1 MRVNYVLVLMMLSML
16 AIAGCKVASPGVN
29 ETNGTTVPEEG
40 TILPDNGATTPAN
53 GPGESKE
60 APAEPSSSIT
70 VEAVEGDLVQLKPVA
85 IDPDNDVITYQ
96 FTKPFNDNGKWQT
109 KEGDAGKY
117 LVSVTASD
125 GKSNTTEDVLVII
138 HKANKAPVI
147 ECPPELTAK
156 EGDLIEINCN
166 IYDPEGESV
175 VVEYSGFMKSSSY
188 KTNFNDAGEY
198 TVVVKAKDSNGKAA
212 EKTVKV
218 NIADVNRAPE
228 IKNIPETVTAM
239 EGEIITLT
247 PEVVDPDGNKVTVT
261 FSEPFD
267 SKGAW
272 KTKVGDAGTIKASVI
287 TSDGKATTKKDFN
300 VVISMKNTAPVIK
313 KINDITVYEG
323 DTIKLPID
331 VTDREGDKVKVT
343 VSGWMSSEEYTTTY
357 DDAGEYTVTVA
368 ASDGAYEA
376 KQTFKVTVLD
386 KNRPPMFKIP
396 A

>member
-1 MRVNYVLVLMMLSML
+1 MRANYVLVLIMLSML
-16 AIAGCKVASPGVN
+16 AIAGCKVASPNVN
-29 ETNGTTVPEEG
+29 ETNGTVV
-40 TILPDNGATTPAN
+40 
-53 GPGESKE
+53 PGENVTSPNSTEETKE
-60 APAEPSSSIT
+60 VPVEASSSIT
-70 VEAVEGDLVQLKPVA
+70 IEAVEGDLVQLKPVA
-85 IDPDNDVITYQ
+85 VDPDNDVITYR

-125 GKSNTTEDVLVII
+125 GKANTTQDVLVII

-156 EGDLIEINCN
+156 EGDLIEIKCN

-175 VVEYSGFMKSSSY
+175 VVEYSGFMKSSTY
-188 KTNFNDAGEY
+188 LTNFNDAGEY

-212 EKTVKV
+212 EKTIKVK
-218 NIADVNRAPE
+218 IADVNRAPE
-228 IKNIPETVTAM
+228 IKNIPETINAM
-239 EGEIITLT
+239 EGEVITLT
-247 PEVVDPDGNKVTVT
+247 PEAVDPDGNKVTVT

-267 SKGAW
+267 SKGTW

-287 TSDGKATTKKDFN
+287 ASDGKATIKKDFN
-300 VVISMKNTAPVIK
+300 VAISMKNTAPVIK
-313 KINDITVYEG
+313 NINDITVYEG
-323 DTIKLPID
+323 DTIKLPIE

-343 VSGWMSSEEYTTTY
+343 VSGWMNSAEYTTTY

-368 ASDGAYEA
+368 AADGAYEA

-386 KNRPPMFKIP
+386 KNRPPVFKIP

>member
-1 MRVNYVLVLMMLSML
+1 MRINYVLVLIMLSML
-16 AIAGCKVASPGVN
+16 ALAGCNVASPGVN
-29 ETNGTTVPEEG
+29 DTNGTVVSGENVTLPEGGTATAGGSGEG
-40 TILPDNGATTPAN
+40 KETPI
-53 GPGESKE
+53 
-60 APAEPSSSIT
+60 EPSSSIT

-85 IDPDNDVITYQ
+85 VDPDNDVITYR

-147 ECPPELTAK
+147 ECPPEITAK
-156 EGDLIEINCN
+156 EGGLIEINCN

-175 VVEYSGFMKSSSY
+175 VVEYSGFMKSSTY
-188 KTNFNDAGEY
+188 LTNFNDAGEY

-212 EKTVKV
+212 EKTIKVK
-218 NIADVNRAPE
+218 ISDVNRAPE
-228 IKNIPETVTAM
+228 IKSVPETINAM
-239 EGEIITLT
+239 EGEVITLT

-267 SKGAW
+267 NKGTW

-287 TSDGKATTKKDFN
+287 ASDGMATTKKDFN
-300 VVISMKNTAPVIK
+300 VVIAMKNTPPVIK
-313 KINDITVYEG
+313 TINDITVYEG
-323 DTIKLPID
+323 DTIKLPIE
-331 VTDREGDKVKVT
+331 VTDREGDNVKVT
-343 VSGWMSSEEYTTTY
+343 VSGWMNSDEYTTTY
-357 DDAGEYTVTVA
+357 DDAGQYTVTVT
-368 ASDGAYEA
+368 ASDGTYEA

-386 KNRPPMFKIP
+386 KNRPPVFKIP